1 MLNRHHGG
9 NDLSLDISLDFSANL
24 NPLGMPEK
32 VREAV
37 IASAAG
43 WEKYPDPLCGELRG
57 KLSQKLGVPVCD
69 IVCGNGADD
78 LIYRIVSALRP
89 KRALICAPAFG
100 EYRKALSEYGCTVDE
115 HFLRIEN
122 DFALTESILDSI
134 AGSDMLI
141 LASPNNPT
149 GQIIKTEL
157 LAAIAEKCSETGA
170 YFLCDE
176 SFIGFSPESEKLTAL
191 NLLNGNTIV
200 LRSFTKLFAMAG
212 LRIGYTVCG
221 SRAIAEKISASGQYW
236 SVSAPAQAAGIAAL
250 DENDYIKRTADL
262 IKSEREHL
270 AAELA
275 GMGVK
280 VFPSDTDFILFKAR
294 DDLGELLL
302 ERKILIRSCADFSGL
317 DGGFFRT
324 AVRTGFENEQ
334 LIAAIRRI
342 MNG

>member
-9 NDLSLDISLDFSANL
+9 NDLSLDIALDFSANL
-24 NPLGMPEK
+24 NPLGMPER

-37 IASAAG
+37 IASAAE
-43 WEKYPDPLCGELRG
+43 WEKYPDPLCVRLRE
-57 KLSQKLGVPVCD
+57 KLSQRLGVPASD

-78 LIYRIVSALRP
+78 LIYRIVLALRP
-89 KRALICAPAFG
+89 KRALICAPVFG
-100 EYRKALSEYGCTVDE
+100 EYRKALSEYGCAADE
-115 HFLRIEN
+115 HFLDSGN
-122 DFALTESILDSI
+122 DFALTDSILDRI

-149 GQIIKTEL
+149 GQTIEPKL
-157 LAAIAEKCSETGA
+157 LAEIAEKCRRTGV

-176 SFIGFSPESEKLTAL
+176 SFIGFSPECEKLTAL
-191 NLLNGNTIV
+191 NILNENVIV

-212 LRIGYTVCG
+212 LRLGYAVCG
-221 SRAIAEKISASGQYW
+221 SGRAAEMISSAGQYW

-250 DENDYIKRTADL
+250 DETDYIMKTTEI
-262 IKSEREHL
+262 IKAEREHL
-270 AAELA
+270 AAGLA

-294 DDLGELLL
+294 SDLGELLL
-302 ERKILIRSCADFSGL
+302 GEKILIRSCADFSGL
-317 DGGFFRT
+317 DGTFFRT

-334 LIAAIRRI
+334 LLAAIRRI

>member
-9 NDLSLDISLDFSANL
+9 NDLALDIEFDFSANL

-57 KLSQKLGVPVCD
+57 KLSQKLGVPVID

-89 KRALICAPAFG
+89 KKALICAPTFG

-115 HFLRIEN
+115 HFLHIEN
-122 DFALTESILDSI
+122 DFVLTGSILDRI
-134 AGSDMLI
+134 TGIDMLI

-149 GQIIKTEL
+149 GLTIASDL
-157 LAAIAEKCSETGA
+157 LAAIAEKCCETGT

-176 SFIGFSPESEKLTAL
+176 SFIGFSPECEKLTAL
-191 NLLNGNTIV
+191 NFLNGNTIV

-212 LRIGYTVCG
+212 LRLGYAVCG
-221 SRAIAEKISASGQYW
+221 SSAIAEKISASGQYW

-250 DENDYIKRTADL
+250 DENDYIKKTTEMIRT
-262 IKSEREHL
+262 EREHL
-270 AAELA
+270 AAELT

-280 VFPSDTDFILFKAR
+280 VFTSDTDFILFKAR

-317 DGGFFRT
+317 DGSFFRT
-324 AVRTGFENEQ
+324 AVRTRFENEQ

>member
-9 NDLSLDISLDFSANL
+9 NDLALDIEFDFSANL

-32 VREAV
+32 VREAI
-37 IASAAG
+37 IASAAE
-43 WEKYPDPLCGELRG
+43 WEKYPDPICGRLCG
-57 KLSQKLGVPVCD
+57 KLSQKLGVPAID

-89 KRALICAPAFG
+89 KKALICAPTFG
-100 EYRKALSEYGCTVDE
+100 EYRKALSEYDCAVEE
-115 HFLRIEN
+115 HLLHSEN
-122 DFALTESILDSI
+122 DFVLTGSILDRI

-149 GQIIKTEL
+149 GLTTEPKL
-157 LAAIAEKCSETGA
+157 LAAIAEKCCETDTF
-170 YFLCDE
+170 FLCDE
-176 SFIGFSPESEKLTAL
+176 SFIGFSHEYEKLTAL
-191 NLLNGNTIV
+191 NFLNGNTIV

-212 LRIGYTVCG
+212 LRLGYAVCG
-221 SRAIAEKISASGQYW
+221 NSAIAEKISASGQYW

-250 DENDYIKRTADL
+250 DETDYIKRTADL

-302 ERKILIRSCADFSGL
+302 KRKILIRSCAEFSGL
-317 DGGFFRT
+317 DGSFFRT

-334 LIAAIRRI
+334 LLAAIRRI

>member
-9 NDLSLDISLDFSANL
+9 NDLALDIEFDFSANL

-37 IASAAG
+37 IASAAE
-43 WEKYPDPLCGELRG
+43 WEKYPDPFCGILRE
-57 KLSQKLGVPVCD
+57 KLSQKLGVPASD

-78 LIYRIVSALRP
+78 LIYRIVSAFRP
-89 KRALICAPAFG
+89 KSALICAPAFG
-100 EYRKALSEYGCTVDE
+100 EYRKALSEYGCEVDE
-115 HFLRIEN
+115 YFLDSEN
-122 DFALTESILDSI
+122 DFVLTESILDRI
-134 AGSDMLI
+134 TGSDMLI

-149 GQIIKTEL
+149 GQVVRPEL
-157 LAAIAEKCSETGA
+157 LAAIAEKCRQTGA

-176 SFIGFSPESEKLTAL
+176 SFIGFCGESEKITAL
-191 NLLNGNTIV
+191 NCINEKVIV

-212 LRIGYTVCG
+212 LRLGYAACG
-221 SRAIAEKISASGQYW
+221 SGRAAEMISQSGQYW

-250 DENDYIKRTADL
+250 DETYYIKKTTEI

-275 GMGVK
+275 GMGAK
-280 VFPSDTDFILFKAR
+280 VFPSDTDFILFKAHS
-294 DDLGELLL
+294 DLGELLL
-302 ERKILIRSCADFSGL
+302 EKKILIRSCADFSGL
-317 DGGFFRT
+317 DGSFFRT
-324 AVRTGFENEQ
+324 AVRTRFENEQ

>member
-9 NDLSLDISLDFSANL
+9 NDLSLDICLDFSANL

-37 IASAAG
+37 IASAAE
-43 WEKYPDPLCGELRG
+43 WEKYPDPFCSKLRG
-57 KLSQKLGVPVCD
+57 KLSGKLGVPAEN

-89 KRALICAPAFG
+89 KKALICAPAFS
-100 EYRKALSEYGCTVDE
+100 EYRKALEEYGCAVNE
-115 HFLRIEN
+115 HFLYEEKG
-122 DFALTESILDSI
+122 FALTESIFDRI
-134 AGSDMLI
+134 AGNDMLI

-149 GQIIKTEL
+149 GQITGPEL
-157 LAAIAEKCSETGA
+157 LAEIAGRCRMAGVF
-170 YFLCDE
+170 FLCDE
-176 SFIGFSPESEKLTAL
+176 SFIGFSSESERITAL
-191 NLLNGNTIV
+191 NFLNESTIV

-212 LRIGYTVCG
+212 LRLGYAVCG
-221 SRAIAEKISASGQYW
+221 NTETAEKISRTGQYW

-250 DENDYIKRTADL
+250 DEKDYIKRTTDL
-262 IKSEREHL
+262 IKAEREYL

-275 GMGVK
+275 DMGVK

-294 DDLGELLL
+294 TDLGELLL
-302 ERKILIRSCADFSGL
+302 ERKILIRSCAGYSGL
-317 DGGFFRT
+317 DRSFFRA
-324 AVRTGFENEQ
+324 AVRTVSENRQ